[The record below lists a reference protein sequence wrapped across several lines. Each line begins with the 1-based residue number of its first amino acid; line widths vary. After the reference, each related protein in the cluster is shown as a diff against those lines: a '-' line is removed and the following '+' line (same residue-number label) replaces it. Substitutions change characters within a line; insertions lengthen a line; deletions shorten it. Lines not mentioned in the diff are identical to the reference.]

1 MEAATDAIGFAVTKA
16 RQSLGA
22 SGEQAADEHLAQQ
35 GLIVLERNFRCRL
48 GEIDIIARDGE
59 QLVFCEV
66 KTRRE
71 GGPHPFL
78 SVTQR
83 KQRKLRQLGLYYL
96 SGHHLEHLQP
106 RFDVIAVHQAQDGSF
121 TIEHLPNAF

>member
-59 QLVFCEV
+59 HLVFCEV

-71 GGPHPFL
+71 GGLHPFL

-83 KQRKLRQLGLYYL
+83 KQRKLRQLGVYYL
-96 SGHHLEHLQP
+96 SRHRLEHLQT
-106 RFDVIAVHQAQDGSF
+106 RFDVIAVYQAQDGTF
-121 TIEHLPNAF
+121 AIEHLPNAF

>member
-1 MEAATDAIGFAVTKA
+1 MEAATGATGFVVTKA

-22 SGEQAADEHLAQQ
+22 SGEQAACEHLARQ
-35 GLIVLERNFRCRL
+35 GLTVLERNFRCRL
-48 GEIDIIARDGE
+48 GEIDIIAQDGE
-59 QLVFCEV
+59 HLVFCEV

-71 GGPHPFL
+71 SGLHPFL

-96 SGHHLEHLQP
+96 SRHRLEHLQT
-106 RFDVIAVHQAQDGSF
+106 RVDVIAVYQAQDGTF
-121 TIEHLPNAF
+121 AIEPLPNAF

>member
-1 MEAATDAIGFAVTKA
+1 MEAATEAIGFAVTKA

-66 KTRRE
+66 KTRVRA
-71 GGPHPFL
+71 GRIRSCPSRSANSASCASWGCTTSAGIIWNTCNRAL
-78 SVTQR
+78 T
-83 KQRKLRQLGLYYL
+83 
-96 SGHHLEHLQP
+96 
-106 RFDVIAVHQAQDGSF
+106 
-121 TIEHLPNAF
+121 

>member
-22 SGEQAADEHLAQQ
+22 SGEQAAGEHLVQQ

-83 KQRKLRQLGLYYL
+83 KLRQLGLYYL
-96 SGHHLEHLQP
+96 SRHHLEHVQP

>member
-1 MEAATDAIGFAVTKA
+1 MTKA

-22 SGEQAADEHLAQQ
+22 AGEQAACEHLAQQ
-35 GLIVLERNFRCRL
+35 GLTVLERNFRCRL

-59 QLVFCEV
+59 HLVFCEV

-83 KQRKLRQLGLYYL
+83 KQRKLRQLGAYYL
-96 SGHHLEHLQP
+96 SRHHLEHLQP
-106 RFDVIAVHQAQDGSF
+106 RFDAIAVHQAPDGTF
-121 TIEHLPNAF
+121 AIEHLPNAF

>member
-1 MEAATDAIGFAVTKA
+1 MEAATGATGFVVTKA

-22 SGEQAADEHLAQQ
+22 SGEQAACEHLARQ
-35 GLIVLERNFRCRL
+35 GLTVLERNFRCRL
-48 GEIDIIARDGE
+48 GEIDIIAQDGE
-59 QLVFCEV
+59 HLVFCEV

-71 GGPHPFL
+71 SRLHPFL

-96 SGHHLEHLQP
+96 SRHHLEHLQP
-106 RFDVIAVHQAQDGSF
+106 RFDVIAVPQAQDGSF
-121 TIEHLPNAF
+121 AIEHLPNAF